1 MSATGTDPQPERTRL
16 RRESRIW
23 RLIRRTVPLGKSIGP
38 LSYLIS
44 VGLIATWIIVVFFG
58 AGLAFLIHRSV
69 RPVSA
74 VSGSAY
80 LDAPAAQSV
89 WVPEA
94 WPGGPARTSEGTADE
109 SSGSGPDPPLTIS
122 SKPDAVE
129 ADRPLAAPSE
139 AKAGQE
145 VIDVGSQM
153 APADLTTAAQPTD
166 DVAPALR
173 SETQPPS
180 VAGPQV
186 ENRDPHTASA
196 RKQPPASTQTAQR
209 HASVQA
215 IQELLQIHP
224 DLLK

>member
-1 MSATGTDPQPERTRL
+1 
-16 RRESRIW
+16 
-23 RLIRRTVPLGKSIGP
+23 LIRRTVPLGKSIGP

-44 VGLIATWIIVVFFG
+44 VGLIATWIIIVFFG
-58 AGLAFLIHRSV
+58 AGLAFLIHRSAK
-69 RPVSA
+69 PVSA

-80 LDAPAAQSV
+80 LVAPAAQSV

-94 WPGGPARTSEGTADE
+94 WPGGPTRTSEGTADE
-109 SSGSGPDPPLTIS
+109 SPGSGPDPPLTTS

-139 AKAGQE
+139 AKADRT
-145 VIDVGSQM
+145 VIDVGSQV

-166 DVAPALR
+166 ELAPALR

-180 VAGPQV
+180 VTGPQV
-186 ENRDPHTASA
+186 ETRHPHTASA
-196 RKQPPASTQTAQR
+196 RKGQPANTRTVQR
-209 HASVQA
+209 HAPVQA
-215 IQELLQIHP
+215 IQELLQKHS